1 MSALVAAQH
10 LPGVLHA
17 LQPTLDHYGYIAIAA
32 LVLLENF
39 GVPAPGETVLIVG
52 AVYAASGR
60 LSILL
65 VALLGF
71 LGAVVG
77 DNIGYAIGRFGGR
90 RIVERFGRHVLLTP
104 QRLQRATGFFER
116 HGGKVVVVARFVE
129 GLRQANGIIAGIIG
143 MRWPRFVTFN
153 ATGAALW
160 VAVWTSVGYLSGKHI
175 DTINNDAGRYEAY
188 LAIAATALVI
198 ADVARRI
205 RRSRA
210 ARAESTA

>member
-1 MSALVAAQH
+1 MSALVAAQQ

-17 LQPTLDHYGYIAIAA
+17 LEPTLDHYGYIAIVG
-32 LVLLENF
+32 LVMLENF
-39 GVPAPGETVLIVG
+39 GVPAPGETVLIAG
-52 AVYAASGR
+52 AVYAATGR
-60 LSILL
+60 LSIVL

-71 LGAVVG
+71 LGAVAG
-77 DNIGYAIGRFGGR
+77 DNVGFAIGRFGGR

-210 ARAESTA
+210 ARAEPTA

>member
-1 MSALVAAQH
+1 VSALVAAQQ

-17 LQPTLDHYGYIAIAA
+17 LEPTLDHYGYIAIVG
-32 LVLLENF
+32 LVMLENF
-39 GVPAPGETVLIVG
+39 GVPAPGETVLIAG
-52 AVYAASGR
+52 AVYAATGR
-60 LSILL
+60 LSIVL

-71 LGAVVG
+71 LGAVAG
-77 DNIGYAIGRFGGR
+77 DNVGFAIGRFGGR

>member
-77 DNIGYAIGRFGGR
+77 DNIGFAFGRFGGR
-90 RIVERFGRHVLLTP
+90 RIAERLGRYVLLTP
-104 QRLQRATGFFER
+104 QRLERATGFFER
-116 HGGKVVVVARFVE
+116 HGGKIVVVARFVQ

-143 MRWPRFVTFN
+143 MRWPRFVSFN

-160 VAVWTSVGYLSGKHI
+160 VAVWTAVGYLSGTHI
-175 DTINNDAGRYEAY
+175 ATIYNDAGRYEAY
-188 LAIAATALVI
+188 LAIAVTALVI
-198 ADVARRI
+198 AYVARRI

-210 ARAESTA
+210 TRAGSAA